1 MDPATLIGLVVAFGA
16 VIASIFIEGSSP
28 MAVVLPAPM
37 MLVIGGTVGAG
48 LIGSTLKDTIFAY
61 TSIPRA
67 LLFKPP
73 ATAGVVET
81 LVGLADRARREGLLA
96 LEDAA
101 KDIDDEFLKSGLQG
115 AIDGTDPEDLRGILE
130 DRIATKSKRDK
141 GAAKYFADLGGYA
154 PTVGIIGTVVS
165 LVHVLENLDK
175 PEELGHMIAAAFV
188 ATLWGLL
195 TANLMWLPFSGR
207 MKRMSELECG
217 HMEVI
222 LEGLM
227 SVQAGANPRLVGE
240 RLRSLLPPEP
250 AKKEK
255 EKAAA

>member
-1 MDPATLIGLVVAFGA
+1 MDPATFIGLVVAFGSVLA
-16 VIASIFIEGSSP
+16 AILLEGASP
-28 MAVVLPAPM
+28 MSVILPAPM
-37 MLVIGGTVGAG
+37 LLVIGGTIGAG
-48 LIGSTLKDTIFAY
+48 LIGSTLKDTMFAY
-61 TSIPRA
+61 GSLSKA
-67 LLFKPP
+67 LTFRPP
-73 ATAGVVET
+73 KSAEAVET
-81 LVGLADRARREGLLA
+81 LIGLADRARREGLLA

-101 KDIDDEFLKSGLQG
+101 KDIDDEFIRSGLQG

-130 DRIATKSKRDK
+130 DRIATKRNRDK

-165 LVHVLENLDK
+165 LVEVLENLNK

-195 TANLMWLPFSGR
+195 TANLMFLPIAAR
-207 MKRMSELECG
+207 LKRATEIECA
-217 HMEVI
+217 HMELV

-240 RLRSLLPPEP
+240 RLRSLLPEER
-250 AKKEK
+250 AKK

>member
-16 VIASIFIEGSSP
+16 VLGAIVLEGANP
-28 MAVVLPAPM
+28 MSVVLPAPM
-37 MLVIGGTVGAG
+37 LLVIGGTIGAG

-61 TSIPRA
+61 GSLSKA
-67 LLFKPP
+67 LTFKPP
-73 ATAGVVET
+73 KSSEAVET
-81 LVGLADRARREGLLA
+81 LIALADRARREGLLA

-101 KDIDDEFLKSGLQG
+101 KDIDDEFIRSGLQG

-130 DRIATKSKRDK
+130 DRITTKRNRDK

-165 LVHVLENLDK
+165 LVEVLENLNK

-195 TANLMWLPFSGR
+195 TANLMFLPIAAR
-207 MKRMSELECG
+207 LKRATEIECA
-217 HMEVI
+217 HMELV

-240 RLRSLLPPEP
+240 RLRSLLPEER
-250 AKKEK
+250 ARKA
-255 EKAAA
+255 KAAA

>member
-16 VIASIFIEGSSP
+16 VIASIFLEGSSP
-28 MAVVLPAPM
+28 MSVVLPGPM

-48 LIGSTLKDTIFAY
+48 LIGSTLKEAIFAY
-61 TSIPRA
+61 TSLPRA
-67 LLFKPP
+67 MTFKPP
-73 ATAGVVET
+73 KTADAVET

-101 KDIDDEFLKSGLQG
+101 KDIEDEFIRSGLQG

-130 DRIATKSKRDK
+130 DRIASKRTRDK

-195 TANLMWLPFSGR
+195 TANLVWLPFSSR
-207 MKRMSELECG
+207 LKKMSELECA
-217 HMEVI
+217 HMELAV
-222 LEGLM
+222 EGLM

-255 EKAAA
+255 AAA